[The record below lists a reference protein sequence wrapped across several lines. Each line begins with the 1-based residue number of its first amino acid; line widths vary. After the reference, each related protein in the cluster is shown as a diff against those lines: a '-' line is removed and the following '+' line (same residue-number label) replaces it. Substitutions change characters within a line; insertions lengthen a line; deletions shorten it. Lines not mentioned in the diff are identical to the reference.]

1 MLHPAF
7 QDGPERG
14 AASPRPNERSSMRIL
29 VLTAIT
35 ALTLSL
41 GAPFVTDAS
50 AQTPRPPAGKPPAA
64 APVPEMPND
73 VAIAAVVNE
82 QVVTEYDVGQRV
94 RLLLVTTGVP
104 YTPQAAQAARLTA
117 LRALVD
123 EILQLQEA
131 AKQSVTVTDQEV
143 EQSFQQVLESNKV
156 TAEQFNE
163 ILARAGVSAETL
175 KRQLRAESAWN
186 RTVLRRYQGR
196 LSVGDEQ
203 VQAAI
208 DRIKANAGR
217 PESLVSEI
225 MIAVDNP
232 EQEAQA
238 QALTQQLF
246 DQIRAGARFAA
257 LARQYSQAP
266 SAANGG
272 DIGWIL
278 PGQLAPELDTTL
290 AQMQTNTVS
299 PPIRAATGGWYIIG
313 LRDRRQTPPPP
324 PDVTMVEIKQL
335 FVPANISADD
345 ATIAS
350 LTERMQEAAGDIDGC
365 GVPRDAL
372 EALPDATFGEVGRL
386 NIKDLPAEYRAVV
399 QTLKVGQAGGPV
411 RSTDGLHL
419 LVLCDREEQTPDN
432 MMRDAVQRSLE
443 DQQLAMLARRYLRD
457 LRRTATIEVR

>member
-1 MLHPAF
+1 
-7 QDGPERG
+7 
-14 AASPRPNERSSMRIL
+14 MRIL
-29 VLTAIT
+29 VLSAIS

-41 GAPFVTDAS
+41 GGAYVADAT
-50 AQTPRPPAGKPPAA
+50 AQAPRPGAQPPA
-64 APVPEMPND
+64 VPAMSTD
-73 VAIAAVVNE
+73 IGIAAVVNE
-82 QVVTEYDVGQRV
+82 QVITEYDVGQRV

-104 YTPQAAQAARLTA
+104 YSEDAARAARLTA
-117 LRALVD
+117 LRGLVD
-123 EILQLQEA
+123 EALQLQEA
-131 AKQSVTVTDQEV
+131 TKQGVTISDQEV
-143 EQSFQQVLESNKV
+143 EQSYQQVLDSNKV
-156 TAEQFNE
+156 TAEQFAG
-163 ILARAGVSAETL
+163 ILGQAGVSVDTL
-175 KRQLRAESAWN
+175 KRQLRAETAWN
-186 RTVLRRYQGR
+186 RVVLRRYQGR

-238 QALTQQLF
+238 RAIAQQLF
-246 DQIRAGARFAA
+246 DQIRGGARFSA

-278 PGQLAPELDTTL
+278 PGQLAPELDATL
-290 AQMQTNTVS
+290 EQMQTNSVS
-299 PPIRAATGGWYIIG
+299 PPIRSSSGGWYILG
-313 LRDRRQTPPPP
+313 LRERRQTPPPP
-324 PDVTMVEIKQL
+324 PDVTMVDIKQI
-335 FVPANISADD
+335 FVPANISSDD
-345 ATIAS
+345 ATIAD
-350 LTERMQEAAGDIDGC
+350 LTQRMQDAAGDVDGC
-365 GVPRDAL
+365 GVPRDVL
-372 EALPDATFGEVGRL
+372 ESLPDATFGEVGRL

-399 QTLKVGQAGGPV
+399 ETLQVGRAGGPV

-419 LVLCDREEQTPDN
+419 LVLCDRQEQTPDN